1 MRKPTSFKFGH
12 RRVKIKYIS
21 DKKANKLGI
30 FGQIEPSKNEIV
42 LDKTLKPTQLINT
55 LLHESVHL
63 IADHYHWN
71 LPAKE
76 EEMVSETV
84 INGLCDLLSQNPKLL
99 DYLAYSL
106 KKD

>member
-30 FGQIEPSKNEIV
+30 YGQIDPSKNEIQ

-76 EEMVSETV
+76 EEMVCETV
-84 INGLCDLLSQNPKLL
+84 INGICDLLSQNPKLL
-99 DYLAYSL
+99 SYLAYSL

>member
-30 FGQIEPSKNEIV
+30 YGQIDPSKNEIQ

-63 IADHYHWN
+63 IADHDHWN

-84 INGLCDLLSQNPKLL
+84 INGLCDLLAQNPKLL
-99 DYLAYSL
+99 SYLAYSL

>member
-30 FGQIEPSKNEIV
+30 YGQIDPSKNEIQ

-63 IADHYHWN
+63 IAEHYHWN

-76 EEMVSETV
+76 EEMVCETV
-84 INGLCDLLSQNPKLL
+84 INGICDLLSQNPKLL
-99 DYLAYSL
+99 SYLAYSL

>member
-21 DKKANKLGI
+21 DKKATKLGI
-30 FGQIEPSKNEIV
+30 YGQIEPSKNEIV

-84 INGLCDLLSQNPKLL
+84 INGLCDLLAQNPKLL
-99 DYLAYSL
+99 SYLAYSL